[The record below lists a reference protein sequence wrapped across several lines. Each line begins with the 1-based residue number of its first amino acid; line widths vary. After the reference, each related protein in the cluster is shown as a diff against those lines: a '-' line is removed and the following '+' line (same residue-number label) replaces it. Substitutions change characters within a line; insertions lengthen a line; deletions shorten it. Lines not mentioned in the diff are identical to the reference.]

1 MTKRPL
7 KSILSLLLVICLT
20 ALPLCACSNSHTD
33 GISVVTTM
41 FAAYDFARQIAG
53 DNANVHML
61 VSPGADIHS
70 YDPSPKDMLAVSKC
84 DVFIYIGGESDA
96 WVDEIL
102 SAAENPDMTVI
113 KLVDYT
119 EGLICSDHSHDHGN
133 DDHDHGEY
141 DEHVWTN
148 PKNASLACD
157 AIASALCRIDGDNTD
172 EYTSNLNSYKTEL
185 AELDAEFRA
194 IVSGG
199 ARKELVFGDRFP
211 FIYFTEAYG
220 LEYSAAFPG
229 CADDTEPSAATIAA
243 LINKVNSEN
252 IPVVIYLSLSTGNI
266 AQTICESTGA
276 VKMQF
281 NTCAN
286 ISKDDFDTGVT
297 YIELMRKNAQVL
309 REALK

>member
-1 MTKRPL
+1 
-7 KSILSLLLVICLT
+7 
-20 ALPLCACSNSHTD
+20 
-33 GISVVTTM
+33 M

-157 AIASALCRIDGDNTD
+157 AIASALCRIDGDNAD